1 MILAKATYLL
11 YYFFPQA
18 RVRGKIDSNGC
29 VTGLLEE
36 RLNMGFTFILS
47 AEVRYCSP
55 DLSL

>member
-11 YYFFPQA
+11 YFFPQA

-47 AEVRYCSP
+47 AEVRN
-55 DLSL
+55 